1 MGAGVLGWGFR
12 AGTASG
18 KSTGVG
24 RPRGGCRSAAAM
36 ARTSR
41 PSNRTW
47 PLKRA
52 LSIRLSVESAV
63 TVFPE
68 ADSPTSA
75 SFSPASSEKLTRST
89 TRRGPKSMLRSR
101 TSSRLTSFLLAL
113 QPLARVERV
122 AQRVA
127 DEDQQQQHH
136 DEHGEGRQGDPPC
149 VEVVLALAEQLAQ
162 ARRAERHAQVQ
173 EI

>member
-1 MGAGVLGWGFR
+1 M
-12 AGTASG
+12 S
-18 KSTGVG
+18 
-24 RPRGGCRSAAAM
+24 RPRSSRSSSGDIFK
-36 ARTSR
+36 TCF
-41 PSNRTW
+41 PLNRIS
-47 PLKRA
+47 PVKRA

-75 SFSPASSEKLTRST
+75 SFSPASSENETFST
-89 TRRGPKSMLRSR
+89 TRRTPKWMLRSR

-113 QPLARVERV
+113 QHLARVERV

-136 DEHGEGRQGDPPC
+136 DEHGESRHRDPPG
-149 VEVVLALAEQLAQ
+149 VEVVLALLSSPPRLGAPRGLP
-162 ARRAERHAQVQ
+162 RVRKSKPVRATNAP
-173 EI
+173 